1 MKKAAHRKNCS
12 ISVWKRAELIWMMA
26 GIGAVGLFAGV
37 ALVCA
42 MMIGIG
48 G

>member
-1 MKKAAHRKNCS
+1 MKKAVHRRKYS

>member
-1 MKKAAHRKNCS
+1 MKKTVCRGNYS